1 MKKIVKILLGI
12 LVCTVSL
19 ATTFAY
25 FYTHSQ
31 TINVFETEDYTFK
44 INTNG
49 GSFSNNN
56 VVVENNTISF
66 PNPVKK
72 GYDFLGYSNSQDG
85 NVIYPAASKI
95 DVGLINNKLIHAIWD
110 INTYDI
116 TYNLNGGT
124 ATNLKEKYTVEDS
137 FSLVTPIKEGHT
149 FLGWTGSN
157 GSTPQTEV
165 VVPKGTTDS
174 KSYEAN
180 WQINSYSV
188 DVNPIVVNTSHD
200 SGMGGF
206 TFDVYVNGT
215 LIADDVI
222 DWNQDV
228 PYGSNVRVV
237 ANNKDGYSLSNE
249 DTNGIVGT
257 NGLVFNPTWNINTY
271 NITYN
276 TNGGSAVENRNYNI
290 ETPTFTLPIPK
301 RTGYTFKGWTGS
313 NGLIPQSIVS
323 INKGTF
329 GNKNF
334 LANWDKINAKATGV
348 TIYAYRSQD
357 YGNSYSQWANGP
369 WGKYYTDSV
378 RISDVGTWDLVVS
391 NNYVELKG
399 TTVVISDYR
408 CYKLEVYAGNNGR
421 NGEFLG
427 FDTECTVN
435 ENHNTTSKAYLKVGW

>member
-31 TINVFETEDYTFK
+31 TINVFETEDYKFK

-137 FSLVTPIKEGHT
+137 FSLVTPIKEDHT
-149 FLGWTGSN
+149 FL
-157 GSTPQTEV
+157 
-165 VVPKGTTDS
+165 
-174 KSYEAN
+174 
-180 WQINSYSV
+180 
-188 DVNPIVVNTSHD
+188 
-200 SGMGGF
+200 
-206 TFDVYVNGT
+206 
-215 LIADDVI
+215 
-222 DWNQDV
+222 
-228 PYGSNVRVV
+228 
-237 ANNKDGYSLSNE
+237 
-249 DTNGIVGT
+249 
-257 NGLVFNPTWNINTY
+257 
-271 NITYN
+271 
-276 TNGGSAVENRNYNI
+276 
-290 ETPTFTLPIPK
+290 
-301 RTGYTFKGWTGS
+301 GWTGS

-369 WGKYYTDSV
+369 WEKYYTDSV